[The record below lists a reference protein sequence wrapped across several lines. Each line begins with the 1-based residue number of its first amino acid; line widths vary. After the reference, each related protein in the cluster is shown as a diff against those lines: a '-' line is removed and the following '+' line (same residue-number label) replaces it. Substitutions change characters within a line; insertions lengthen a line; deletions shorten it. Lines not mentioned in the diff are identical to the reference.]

1 MPHPDFHYEKSIS
14 NQGAKYIVGIDE
26 VGRGTLA
33 GPVVVGSIIF
43 DISNKTEQYLI
54 DIGINDS
61 KKLSEKKRLY
71 LYEILIKIA
80 FSYSTGWASVEEIDK
95 LGINQSI
102 ELAMKRSLGY
112 LITDPDHLLIDAIT
126 LKDSKYEQTNIIKG
140 DQKSLSIA
148 SGSIIAKVER
158 DNYMINLNK
167 NNEIYDFKN
176 NKGYG
181 TKKHIEAIK
190 LHGKTNHHRKSFKIK
205 GVDYINE

>member
-1 MPHPDFHYEKSIS
+1 MPHPDFYYEKSIS

-43 DISNKTEQYLI
+43 DINNKTEQYLI

-80 FSYSTGWASVEEIDK
+80 ISYSTGWASVEEIDK

-167 NNEIYDFKN
+167 NNEIYDLKN

>member
-1 MPHPDFHYEKSIS
+1 MPHPDFHYEKLIS

-43 DISNKTEQYLI
+43 DINNKTEQYLI

-80 FSYSTGWASVEEIDK
+80 VSYSTGWASVEEIDK
-95 LGINQSI
+95 FGINQSI
-102 ELAMKRSLGY
+102 ELAIKRSLGN
-112 LITDPDHLLIDAIT
+112 LINDPDHLLIDAIS
-126 LKDSKYEQTNIIKG
+126 LKDSKYEQTSIIKG
-140 DQKSLSIA
+140 DQRSLSIA

-158 DNYMINLNK
+158 DNYMINLNI
-167 NNEIYDFKN
+167 NNEIYDLKN

-190 LHGKTNHHRKSFKIK
+190 LNGKTNHHRKSFNIK
-205 GVDYINE
+205 GVDTINE

>member
-1 MPHPDFHYEKSIS
+1 MPHPDFHYEKLIS

-43 DISNKTEQYLI
+43 DINNKTEQYLI

-80 FSYSTGWASVEEIDK
+80 VTYSTGWASVEEIDK
-95 LGINQSI
+95 FGINPSI
-102 ELAMKRSLGY
+102 ELAIKRSIGN
-112 LITDPDHLLIDAIT
+112 LINDPDHLLIDAIS
-126 LKDSKYEQTNIIKG
+126 LKDCKYEQTSIIKG
-140 DQKSLSIA
+140 DQRSLSIA

-158 DNYMINLNK
+158 DNYMINLNI
-167 NNEIYDFKN
+167 NNEIYDLKN

-190 LHGKTNHHRKSFKIK
+190 LNGKTNHHRKSFKIK
-205 GVDYINE
+205 GVDTINE

>member
-1 MPHPDFHYEKSIS
+1 MPHPDFHYEKLIS

-43 DISNKTEQYLI
+43 DINNKTEQYLI

-80 FSYSTGWASVEEIDK
+80 VSYSTGWASVEEIDK
-95 LGINQSI
+95 FGINQSI
-102 ELAMKRSLGY
+102 ELAIKRSLGN
-112 LITDPDHLLIDAIT
+112 LINDPDHLLIDAIS
-126 LKDSKYEQTNIIKG
+126 LKDSKYEQTSIIKG
-140 DQKSLSIA
+140 DQRSLSIA

-158 DNYMINLNK
+158 DNYMINLNI
-167 NNEIYDFKN
+167 NNEIYDLKN

-190 LHGKTNHHRKSFKIK
+190 LNGKTNHHRKSFKIK

>member
-1 MPHPDFHYEKSIS
+1 MPHPDFYYEKSIS

-43 DISNKTEQYLI
+43 DINNKTEQYLI

-80 FSYSTGWASVEEIDK
+80 ISYSTGWASVEEIDK

-112 LITDPDHLLIDAIT
+112 LTTDPDHLLIDAIT

-167 NNEIYDFKN
+167 NNEIYDLKN